1 MKRADNLLRKVRRKP
16 YSVVLLDEVEKAHPE
31 VFNILLQVLEDG
43 RLTDSKG
50 RLVDFRNTILIMTS
64 NVGAS
69 ELKRSKSLGF
79 TMDSEDQNFKDMKAK
94 VTEELKKAFRPEFLN
109 RIDETIVFHPLE
121 KKHMKDIVTLMADQ
135 LKKRLAQQ
143 DIEFTLTD
151 AVIEKI
157 ANDGF
162 DAEYGARPL
171 RRAIQKNIED
181 LLSEELLRENISK
194 GQQVNIDVDKEGKYV
209 VTGK

>member
-1 MKRADNLLRKVRRKP
+1 
-16 YSVVLLDEVEKAHPE
+16 
-31 VFNILLQVLEDG
+31 LLQVLEDG